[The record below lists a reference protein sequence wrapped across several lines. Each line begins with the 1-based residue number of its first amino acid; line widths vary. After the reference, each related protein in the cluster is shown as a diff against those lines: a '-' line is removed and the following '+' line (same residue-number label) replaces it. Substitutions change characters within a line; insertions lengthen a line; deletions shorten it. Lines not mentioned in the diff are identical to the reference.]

1 MRVSTVFVILAAIMA
16 SVLAVPAFDVKG
28 FNALAKRNV
37 AAAGSLAGRSPDI
50 GATAGNV
57 YGRDVNP
64 QVSQAVDQAVTSGL
78 LTQGEANTLLA
89 IMAVVNDPQVNSTL
103 VTALDDL
110 GKAVEAGVITPT
122 NATSLVQPIT
132 SANGIGSSL
141 GGSVS
146 NLLST
151 VESLLS
157 GLGL

>member
-1 MRVSTVFVILAAIMA
+1 MA

-37 AAAGSLAGRSPDI
+37 AAAGSPDI

-132 SANGIGSSL
+132 
-141 GGSVS
+141 
-146 NLLST
+146 
-151 VESLLS
+151 
-157 GLGL
+157 